1 MIRFGLCCIFKEQ
14 PIKFRQTT
22 AKALSKLDREAQ
34 LCKLSEIALHNANAL
49 AEALDFVNLND
60 IGAFRVLSQIL
71 PLYTQPN
78 VRYELDDLPDSKTIR
93 LLYSQ
98 TKEFAIK
105 HDIRLSFHPDQF
117 VVLSS
122 LTAKV
127 VENSISE
134 LEYQCMVA
142 ELIGAENVNIHLGG
156 VYGDKAATIKRFTE
170 VYNSLPA
177 LVRKYLTLEND
188 DISYTVEDLY
198 PPCCDLGIP
207 LVYDVHHHRCNP
219 DGLSIEEATDKSIK
233 TWKALKREPHF
244 HISSPKNG
252 WDSPKKR
259 PHSDFIDPDDFPNY
273 WTKFEQCVTVDI
285 EAKAKELAVMQIQ
298 FAILNLRN
306 RKDNVYE

>member
-14 PIKFRQTT
+14 PIKFRQIT
-22 AKALSKLDREAQ
+22 AKALSKLDRYAQ

-49 AEALDFVNLND
+49 SKALDFVKLND

-71 PLYTQPN
+71 PVYTQPD
-78 VRYELDDLPDSKTIR
+78 VGYDLDDLPDSETIR

-98 TKEFAIK
+98 TKEFVK
-105 HDIRLSFHPDQF
+105 KNDIRLSFHPDQF

-122 LTAKV
+122 PTAKV

-156 VYGDKAATIKRFTE
+156 VYGDKAATIKRFAQ
-170 VYNSLPA
+170 VYNRLPE
-177 LVRKYLTLEND
+177 LIQKHLTLEND
-188 DISYTVEDLY
+188 DISYSVEDLY
-198 PPCCDLGIP
+198 PLCCDLQISM
-207 LVYDVHHHRCNP
+207 VYDVHHHRCNP

-233 TWKALKREPHF
+233 TWNALKREPHF

-259 PHSDFIDPDDFPNY
+259 PHSDFIDPDDFPDY
-273 WTKFEQCVTVDI
+273 WTKLEQCVTVDV
-285 EAKAKELAVMQIQ
+285 EAKAKEA
-298 FAILNLRN
+298 AIAKLQRDITTKGIKL
-306 RKDNVYE
+306 